1 MSIQSA
7 LKELCKKVTGQESTG
22 ETIEAVV
29 RDITRNYPESTAKQA
44 EDTKTE
50 QE

>member
-22 ETIEAVV
+22 ETIEEVV
-29 RDITRNYPESTAKQA
+29 RDITKHYPE
-44 EDTKTE
+44 DIKTE

>member
-1 MSIQSA
+1 MSIRDA
-7 LKELCKKVTGQESTG
+7 LKDLCQKVTGQESTG
-22 ETIEAVV
+22 ETIEEVI
-29 RDITRNYPESTAKQA
+29 RDITKHYP